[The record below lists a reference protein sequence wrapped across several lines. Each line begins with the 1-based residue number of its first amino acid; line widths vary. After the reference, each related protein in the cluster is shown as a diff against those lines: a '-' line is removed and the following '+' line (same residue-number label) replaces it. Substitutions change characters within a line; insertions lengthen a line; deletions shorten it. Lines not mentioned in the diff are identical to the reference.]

1 MVAVLLLAKAEI
13 EAEYFASV
21 FRRFTRAGANGF
33 DNFGF
38 RRAAF
43 HTLFAGMF
51 GETNRLHG
59 LNNYIFPQDS
69 AILDKI

>member
-1 MVAVLLLAKAEI
+1 MVAVPVLAKAEI

-51 GETNRLHG
+51 G
-59 LNNYIFPQDS
+59 
-69 AILDKI
+69 